1 VVAAAAGET
10 IYAGRPA
17 PFLTVRVHQ
26 LDLEPTVHG
35 LCTGYE
41 KGVWRNEGLAGYLF
55 EYLPEFALRHE
66 ELGPKGQEEWVPRL
80 VDAAKTVYTTK
91 KFQRRGE
98 FGELLL
104 HAVVREIW
112 KSEPAVS
119 KIYYKDSSND
129 TVKGFDA
136 VHLICPSD
144 GDLEILLGEVKFY
157 SSIESAMTT
166 VAKELRDHFEDDE
179 WLKAEFAA
187 VTRKVDPSWPRAEE
201 FKDLLHRRR
210 TLDEIAEQIRV
221 PVLLT
226 YDSECAA
233 AHSACDKAYCEQFE
247 AEILELQERFAAKK
261 LPKDVVIDLL
271 LVPMK
276 EKKALLKVLEKKLR
290 SWQGIA

>member
-1 VVAAAAGET
+1 MATTGGDSV
-10 IYAGRPA
+10 YAGQPD
-17 PFLTVRVHQ
+17 PFLTVRVHR

-41 KGVWRNEGLAGYLF
+41 KGAWRNDGLAGYMF

-80 VDAAKTVYTTK
+80 VDAAKNVYTTK
-91 KFQRRGE
+91 KFKRRGE

-119 KIYYKDSSND
+119 KIYYKDSPNE

-136 VHLICPSD
+136 VHLVCPSG

-157 SSIESAMTT
+157 NSIDSAMTT
-166 VAKELRDHFEDDE
+166 VAKELRDHFENDD

-187 VTRKVDPSWPRAEE
+187 VTRKVDPSWPRAKE
-201 FKDLLHRRR
+201 FKELLHRRK
-210 TLDEIAEQIRV
+210 TLDEIASQIRV

-233 AHSACDKAYCEQFE
+233 AHSKCDDAYREQFE
-247 AEILELQERFAAKK
+247 AEILDIRERFAAKN
-261 LPKDVVIDLL
+261 LPQDIVIDLL
-271 LVPMK
+271 LVPMR
-276 EKKALLKVLEKKLR
+276 EKKELLKILESKLR
-290 SWQGIA
+290 SWQGLI